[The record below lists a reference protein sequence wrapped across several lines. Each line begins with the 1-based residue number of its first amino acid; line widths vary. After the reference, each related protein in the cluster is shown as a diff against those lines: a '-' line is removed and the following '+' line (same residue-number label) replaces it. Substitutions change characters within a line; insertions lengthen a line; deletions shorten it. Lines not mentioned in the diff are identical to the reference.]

1 MWQRNG
7 MTIGRV
13 LGWVGG
19 LGLLLGS
26 GPSVVAELQNGDAW
40 WMPVA
45 FWPSLTLLVL
55 GLFVWARSFKQAV
68 CRGEFD
74 RMGDGDRSREGVGN

>member
-1 MWQRNG
+1 MRQWNG
-7 MTIGRV
+7 MSIGHV

-26 GPSVVAELQNGDAW
+26 GPSVVAELRNGDAW
-40 WMPVA
+40 WVPVA

-68 CRGEFD
+68 RRGEFD
-74 RMGDGDRSREGVGN
+74 HAGDEDRSREGVGG